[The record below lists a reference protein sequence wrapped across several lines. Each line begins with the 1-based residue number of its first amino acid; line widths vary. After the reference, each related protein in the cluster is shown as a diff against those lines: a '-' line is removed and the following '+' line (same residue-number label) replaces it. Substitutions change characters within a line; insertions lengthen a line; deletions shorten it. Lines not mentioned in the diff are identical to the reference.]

1 MPNRDPYLDNLKII
15 LVFCVVT
22 THFFFE
28 YRNSATM
35 MAAFNAMCVFIM
47 PVFIFISGY
56 LSRHIRG
63 QRPKDIVILLV
74 PYFILEILNLI
85 FTKSTHLGYGN
96 KSLLIPTYQNWYL
109 LSLFFWRLIIPY
121 FRALKSQYAIL
132 IAFSMSFLSGFVPQL
147 GEFLSLYRTFFY
159 LPVFV
164 LGFYSN
170 DIRSIVSD
178 KLIHKWIAGIIFF
191 GFLISIA
198 FVSYSNT
205 HKAEDIFYAYLPNSG
220 YTNDLSSIILRNIA
234 LISSILCAYCF
245 MHIIPGRH
253 LRITA
258 LGRNTMYIYLF
269 HMFLVLPIIKV
280 SGEYGAGKTEIIIIL
295 SSICISLLL
304 SSNAVCSLLKWVIY
318 PSIPDRIKSKIQ
330 S

>member
-28 YRNSATM
+28 YRNSASM

-56 LSRHIRG
+56 LSRHIKG
-63 QRPKDIVILLV
+63 QRPKDIAILLV
-74 PYFILEILNLI
+74 PYFILEIFNLV
-85 FTKSTHLGYGN
+85 FTKITHLGYGN

-121 FRALKSQYAIL
+121 FRAIKPLYAII
-132 IAFSMSFLSGFVPQL
+132 IAFSISFLSGFVAQL

-164 LGFYSN
+164 LGFYN
-170 DIRSIVSD
+170 KDLRTIISD
-178 KLIHKWIAGIIFF
+178 KISHKWIAGILFF
-191 GFLISIA
+191 GFIISIA
-198 FVSYSNT
+198 FVSYGNT
-205 HKAEDIFYAYLPNSG
+205 YKAEDIFYAFLPNSG
-220 YTNDLSSIILRNIA
+220 YTNHLSSIILRNMA

-245 MHIIPGRH
+245 MHLIPGRQ
-253 LRITA
+253 LKITA
-258 LGRNTMYIYLF
+258 MGRNTLYIYLF
-269 HMFLVLPIIKV
+269 HMFMVLPIIKIAGDY
-280 SGEYGAGKTEIIIIL
+280 SAGKTEIIIIG
-295 SSICISLLL
+295 SSILISIVL
-304 SSNAVCSLLKWVIY
+304 SSNAACQLLKWMIY
-318 PSIPDRIKSKIQ
+318 PGIPDRIKSKIQ